1 MQLRGEAQDVINDGL
16 YKQCRGEWK
25 LARAVSVGC
34 INEEGA
40 AVMQPLLYKDDLISR
55 DYFFQA

>member
-1 MQLRGEAQDVINDGL
+1 MVVYTVSVWALGVVNGGL
-16 YKQCRGEWK
+16 YSY
-25 LARAVSVGC
+25 AVGC
-34 INEEGA
+34 RNEEGA